1 MTPQD
6 LKAIRLVL
14 EGRVRVAYRSADVL
28 AGDVEGD
35 TGQYRVSIDPDG
47 HHCDCMY
54 GVEHGGRHAHT
65 IALWEAARREAYE
78 GVLV

>member
-1 MTPQD
+1 MTPQE

-14 EGRVRVAYRSADVL
+14 EGKVRVAYRSADVL

-35 TGQYRVSIDPDG
+35 TGSYRCSVDPDG
-47 HHCDCMY
+47 PHCDCMF
-54 GVEHGGRHAHT
+54 GREHGGRHSHT
-65 IALWEAARREAYE
+65 IALELADVYE

>member
-14 EGRVRVAYRSADVL
+14 NGNVRVAYRSSDVL

-35 TGQYRVSIDPDG
+35 TGIYRVSIDPDG
-47 HHCDCMY
+47 PHCDCLY
-54 GVEHGGRHAHT
+54 GIEHGGRHSHT
-65 IALWEAARREAYE
+65 IALELAEAYE